1 MVNQFLHCVSKVS
14 TFRISVI
21 NCLSQQQVSPSNGY
35 FLNSAR
41 RPTCQMSVILLER
54 AKWRADIITFEIIAL
69 FVNPGEINLSYYKLI
84 FDQPSDYL
92 DTATQLFIFN
102 NLVISVF
109 QTQGIE
115 IPKQRKGFFL
125 QSNLV
130 GLCTLGDQI
139 LGLINFADGLV
150 TVTFFCE

>member
-1 MVNQFLHCVSKVS
+1 
-14 TFRISVI
+14 
-21 NCLSQQQVSPSNGY
+21 
-35 FLNSAR
+35 
-41 RPTCQMSVILLER
+41 MSVILLER

-69 FVNPGEINLSYYKLI
+69 FVNTGEINLSYYKLI
-84 FDQPSDYL
+84 FDKPSDYL
-92 DTATQLFIFN
+92 DTATQLCIFN

-130 GLCTLGDQI
+130 GLCALGDQI

-150 TVTFFCE
+150 TVFFSQIRWNLTIARHSKLRYRWEPYFRGYLK

>member
-1 MVNQFLHCVSKVS
+1 
-14 TFRISVI
+14 
-21 NCLSQQQVSPSNGY
+21 
-35 FLNSAR
+35 
-41 RPTCQMSVILLER
+41 MSVILLER

-69 FVNPGEINLSYYKLI
+69 FVNTGEINLSYYKLI
-84 FDQPSDYL
+84 FDKPSDYL
-92 DTATQLFIFN
+92 DTATQLCIFN
-102 NLVISVF
+102 YNLVISVF

-130 GLCTLGDQI
+130 GLCALGDQI

-150 TVTFFCE
+150 TVFFFTNKVEFDNRAA

>member
-1 MVNQFLHCVSKVS
+1 
-14 TFRISVI
+14 
-21 NCLSQQQVSPSNGY
+21 
-35 FLNSAR
+35 
-41 RPTCQMSVILLER
+41 MSVILLER

-69 FVNPGEINLSYYKLI
+69 FVNPGVINLSYYKVI
-84 FDQPSDYL
+84 FDKPSDYL
-92 DTATQLFIFN
+92 DTATQLCIFN

-109 QTQGIE
+109 QTLGIE

-130 GLCTLGDQI
+130 SLCTLGDQI

-150 TVTFFCE
+150 TVFSFSQIRWNLTIARHSKLRYWWEPYFRGYLK